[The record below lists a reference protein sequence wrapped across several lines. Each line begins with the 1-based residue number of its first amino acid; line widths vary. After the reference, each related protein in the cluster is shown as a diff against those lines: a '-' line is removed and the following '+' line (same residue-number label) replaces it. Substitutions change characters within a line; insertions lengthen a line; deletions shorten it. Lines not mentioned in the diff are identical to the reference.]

1 MMAEKDGGALVSAAY
16 RDGDGVTFK
25 INTQHTHGGT
35 PVAPLGQQPQLNVP
49 EKMSH
54 PRHGDDTT
62 VYVTILTTEARRHTL
77 FSFLPRRTRKKRG
90 CGATMRKARLPP
102 KPAMRKPRL
111 TPWCLIPFVNHPLQ
125 GLEQLLQK
133 LAPEEFFFGSIK
145 TN

>member
-62 VYVTILTTEARRHTL
+62 VYVTILTTEA
-77 FSFLPRRTRKKRG
+77 
-90 CGATMRKARLPP
+90 
-102 KPAMRKPRL
+102 
-111 TPWCLIPFVNHPLQ
+111 HPLFF
-125 GLEQLLQK
+125 
-133 LAPEEFFFGSIK
+133 LAKKNKKEKRVWGNDAESQITTETCDAEAQTDPLVSHPIREPPSSRVRTASAKTCSGRNFFWF
-145 TN
+145 N